1 MEKLR
6 NRQVKNFL
14 TVTLMSLGMPMILMG
29 DEVRHS
35 QRGNNNAYCQDN
47 ETSWFDWTLVEK
59 HADVRRFVS
68 LLAARRLMRD
78 MEHEHRRID
87 LTTFLQQANK
97 AWHGVKLNQPDWGD
111 NSQSVALT
119 GEIRKEGL
127 FFHLILNAYWQPLEF
142 ELPNLEGAAWR
153 RWIDTAVESPN
164 DIVPWDES
172 PPVPGE
178 HYHVADRSVV
188 MLYTTRKL

>member
-1 MEKLR
+1 
-6 NRQVKNFL
+6 
-14 TVTLMSLGMPMILMG
+14 
-29 DEVRHS
+29 
-35 QRGNNNAYCQDN
+35 
-47 ETSWFDWTLVEK
+47 
-59 HADVRRFVS
+59 
-68 LLAARRLMRD
+68 
-78 MEHEHRRID
+78 
-87 LTTFLQQANK
+87 
-97 AWHGVKLNQPDWGD
+97 VKLNQPDWGD

-119 GEIRKEGL
+119 GEIRAEGL

-172 PPVPGE
+172 PPVPGDR
-178 HYHVADRSVV
+178 YRVADRSVV

>member
-1 MEKLR
+1 M
-6 NRQVKNFL
+6 
-14 TVTLMSLGMPMILMG
+14 
-29 DEVRHS
+29 
-35 QRGNNNAYCQDN
+35 
-47 ETSWFDWTLVEK
+47 SWFDWTLVEK

-97 AWHGVKLNQPDWGD
+97 AWHGTKLDQPDWGD

-142 ELPNLEGAAWR
+142 ELPKLEGGDLASMDRHRARIAKRHCPMGRIAARSR
-153 RWIDTAVESPN
+153 RPLSCRRPFGSHALHD
-164 DIVPWDES
+164 
-172 PPVPGE
+172 
-178 HYHVADRSVV
+178 
-188 MLYTTRKL
+188 